1 MSKLLVANLKTYLN
15 DFNVRNY
22 LENVKK
28 LKYDNLIICIQD
40 KYINLIKSNNY
51 KLGLQ
56 DYSNNYNKVD
66 YVLLGHY
73 DRRKNNETDEQIN
86 EKVKKSLLNN
96 LKIILCVGNYKEE
109 GYESIFKQINMA
121 LKGIDKNNLD
131 NIIIA
136 YEPFY
141 MIGTDL
147 NIDIDEIKDYIDN
160 IKKYILY
167 NYNVQMKVLYGGNV
181 NENNIDEIIKVSD
194 GVLVGRVSQNV
205 EKLKKIIEK
214 I

>member
-56 DYSNNYNKVD
+56 DYSKNYNKVD